1 MAEDLDTGKIREWRS
16 IVTLIVFLLTNI
28 VVLFPFKV
36 SIYIP
41 RVCYNAILDALS
53 ACRIIAPR
61 RHEDSRHG
69 SVDRASKFVRMN
81 FSMSFSTAPLIADLF
96 LLAISA
102 IGRQEVHDG
111 TVGADNISPIDIMVF
126 FLTLAYI
133 AISIDASGLIRWL
146 AFKVLQKGG
155 KVGHLLFFYLYTFFF
170 ALGTFV
176 GNDPIILS
184 GTAFLAYMTRVS
196 SNIDHPRAWMYS
208 QFAIANIA
216 SAILVSSNPT
226 NLVLAGAFQIK
237 FIVYTANMIVPVVVT
252 AIVLF
257 PFLLYVVF
265 ASPQLIP
272 LSIEMETLSEEAKNK
287 KPVNPNIPQAK
298 GKKAGE
304 DEDES
309 LENKELAL
317 AEIMNPFLDKGGAT
331 FGAVVMAVALITL
344 LGINAASSIIGEHPV
359 FWITLPA
366 AFIMFC
372 WDVGFGWKHRKETR
386 DIAKRRQA
394 EFKQAQDE
402 RVNSVRQS
410 NGLFQTPGASSS
422 FVHVVPPTPDV
433 PGSEKSIRSM
443 TNASPPGE
451 ASMQGGPAHH
461 KARQYSSSQLSLT
474 LPETNYSHTKK
485 LDAALDR
492 AVDEEKVRYTEDD
505 DMHEQHK
512 TFVSFVASEYR
523 WLQETFPTVM
533 AVLSHLPFKL
543 VPFALSMFVLIQ
555 GLVTKGWVPVFA
567 YGWDHW
573 VTKTGTV
580 GAIGGMGF
588 LGVVLCNFAGTNIG
602 TTILLSRVIQ
612 AWQQIHINNGIPI
625 TDRTFWATV
634 YAMALG
640 VNYGAFSTAFS
651 ASLAGLLWRDILARK
666 HIHVRRLDFARENI
680 PIIATSM
687 AVGCAVLI
695 GEVYIMR
702 DNSPYKLG

>member
-36 SIYIP
+36 PIYIP
-41 RVCYNAILDALS
+41 RVCYSAILDALS
-53 ACRIIAPR
+53 ACRIIAPWR
-61 RHEDSRHG
+61 DEDSRHS

-146 AFKVLQKGG
+146 AFKVLQEGG
-155 KVGHLLFFYLYTFFF
+155 KVGHLLFFYLYAFFF

-394 EFKQAQDE
+394 EFKHAQDE
-402 RVNSVRQS
+402 RANSVRQS
-410 NGLFQTPGASSS
+410 KGLFQTPGASSS

-443 TNASPPGE
+443 TNASPTGE
-451 ASMQGGPAHH
+451 ASMQGGSAHH
-461 KARQYSSSQLSLT
+461 KAQQYSSSQLSLT

-512 TFVSFVASEYR
+512 TLVSFVASEYR

-588 LGVVLCNFAGTNIG
+588 LGVVLCNFAGTIKA
-602 TTILLSRVIQ
+602 TLS
-612 AWQQIHINNGIPI
+612 
-625 TDRTFWATV
+625 
-634 YAMALG
+634 
-640 VNYGAFSTAFS
+640 SC
-651 ASLAGLLWRDILARK
+651 
-666 HIHVRRLDFARENI
+666 FARVGQHE
-680 PIIATSM
+680 ADKVWK
-687 AVGCAVLI
+687 AVA
-695 GEVYIMR
+695 
-702 DNSPYKLG
+702 S

>member
-1 MAEDLDTGKIREWRS
+1 
-16 IVTLIVFLLTNI
+16 
-28 VVLFPFKV
+28 
-36 SIYIP
+36 
-41 RVCYNAILDALS
+41 
-53 ACRIIAPR
+53 
-61 RHEDSRHG
+61 
-69 SVDRASKFVRMN
+69 
-81 FSMSFSTAPLIADLF
+81 MSFSTAPLIADLF

-402 RVNSVRQS
+402 RANSVRQS

-443 TNASPPGE
+443 TNASPTGE

-512 TFVSFVASEYR
+512 TFVSFIASEYR

-588 LGVVLCNFAGTNIG
+588 LGVVLCNVSTDSQPPNSTFSK
-602 TTILLSRVIQ
+602 L
-612 AWQQIHINNGIPI
+612 IHIIVVRRNQYWYNH
-625 TDRTFWATV
+625 
-634 YAMALG
+634 L
-640 VNYGAFSTAFS
+640 AFPSDP
-651 ASLAGLLWRDILARK
+651 SLAADSYQQWHTHHGSHFLGDCLCYGLRCQLRSIQHSIQCIFGW
-666 HIHVRRLDFARENI
+666 
-680 PIIATSM
+680 TSM
-687 AVGCAVLI
+687 ARHLGSQAYPCQTAGLCTR
-695 GEVYIMR
+695 EHSHHR
-702 DNSPYKLG
+702 DFYGRWLCGTNWRGLHHERQFSVQTWVRTISRLR

>member
-36 SIYIP
+36 PIYIP

-61 RHEDSRHG
+61 RHEKSRHG
-69 SVDRASKFVRMN
+69 SIDRASKFVRMN

-402 RVNSVRQS
+402 RANSVRQS

-512 TFVSFVASEYR
+512 TFVFFVASEYR